1 MERPAAENFASTYAQ
16 ARRKFLHAADAARLI
31 TISHPHPLRGRE
43 SEHLAMDVVVDGA
56 SHAHKM
62 LVVSSGCHGVE
73 GFAGSGI
80 QVSALQD
87 ETLRGRAR
95 AAGVTIVHIHG
106 LNPYGFSHLRR
117 TTHEN
122 VDLNR
127 NFHDFSKP
135 LPRNDP
141 YRQVHPLLLPEQWPP
156 PASNEA
162 ALMELIQS
170 SGVKALQAVVARG
183 QHEFPDGLFFGG
195 TEPCWSNLTLRSV
208 LRETAA
214 HARQLAWIDVHTGL
228 GPTGVGERILS
239 CDPGEP
245 ERRARAWWGPA
256 VTSVND
262 DSSTSTFLTG
272 PMWTAAVD
280 ECPRAEYTGIAL
292 EFGTV
297 PLLEVLQALR
307 AGNWLH
313 ARLQGDGPRPPVEMV
328 EAIGRQMVEAFF
340 IDTDEWKSV
349 VLDQAKEAIQ
359 QAIDNL

>member
-56 SHAHKM
+56 PHAHKM

-272 PMWTAAVD
+272 PVWTAAVD